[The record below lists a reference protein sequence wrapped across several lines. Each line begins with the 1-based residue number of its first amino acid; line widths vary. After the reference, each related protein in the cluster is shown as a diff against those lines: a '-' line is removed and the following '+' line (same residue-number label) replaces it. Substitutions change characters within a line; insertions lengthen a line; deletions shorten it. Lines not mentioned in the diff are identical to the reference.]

1 MRLFPVTL
9 ALAVAAQMAPAQTTV
24 DRTIPLNADGAI
36 RIYALAGTVT
46 VRAWDRESVT
56 IRGTLGAGNRLHAG
70 GGRTAIKAF
79 VESSNE
85 EQPEPS
91 TLEIMV
97 PARAKVWIKT
107 ATAGIVV
114 SGVTGSLDAYAVGG
128 AIRVTGNPAD
138 VNAEAIDGDIEVI
151 GNPGWVR
158 AKSASGS
165 VLLRGSSPD
174 ATLTSV
180 TGRVV
185 IDGKGGGPRFERAR
199 FETVTGDI
207 RFAGGIERGAD
218 IRFDSH
224 GGTIDVML
232 ARDASADLDVST
244 ISGRIS
250 NAFSSA
256 RPVSG
261 RYGRGFALTTSAGD
275 GGARLSV
282 RTFKGNITLR
292 RST

>member
-199 FETVTGDI
+199 FASGSSSHATPLPVPRSATASSS
-207 RFAGGIERGAD
+207 RRGSGMDDGLPTPCLCRECQSVGSSTATQCPQD
-218 IRFDSH
+218 PP
-224 GGTIDVML
+224 
-232 ARDASADLDVST
+232 RD
-244 ISGRIS
+244 
-250 NAFSSA
+250 FSVP
-256 RPVSG
+256 RRHVCLW
-261 RYGRGFALTTSAGD
+261 RRH
-275 GGARLSV
+275 
-282 RTFKGNITLR
+282 RTR
-292 RST
+292 